1 MDVLSYNQPKHR
13 KSVPKFD
20 LSNQTNKM
28 PFELKNTQTHD
39 IYAKIKRKMWL
50 EFA

>member
-28 PFELKNTQTHD
+28 PFELKKTHD
-39 IYAKIKRKMWL
+39 MYAKLKRKMWL
-50 EFA
+50 